1 MDKVSEFFWRR
12 VMPVIAGAG
21 IASGNLEPACVAR
34 LEKAVQGWS
43 ERLCRFVTLF
53 VTPFLAIQSL
63 GFQTIGSALGGR
75 FVTKRK
81 RSTKGVN
88 GRQTSFG
95 AVPGWTDEVS
105 GKTDKKVAR
114 RAAGWI
120 RWTDMASFNKVMLIG
135 NLTRDPEVRYTP
147 KGSAV
152 CDMAI
157 AVNRRYMT
165 DSGERQEEVTYLDI
179 VLWGK
184 TAELAGQYLAK
195 GRSVFIEGR
204 LQMDT
209 WEDKATGQKRSKIRV
224 VAENMQFL
232 GQQGGP
238 GGGGGG
244 GNFGGGEES
253 DGYSAPAPQQQRR
266 PQSSGGGGNYGGGG
280 GSSGGGGGF
289 QQRPAAQQRPP
300 QRPAP
305 AQQDDFG
312 EGPITEGM
320 EDDDIPF

>member
-1 MDKVSEFFWRR
+1 
-12 VMPVIAGAG
+12 MP
-21 IASGNLEPACVAR
+21 R
-34 LEKAVQGWS
+34 L
-43 ERLCRFVTLF
+43 L
-53 VTPFLAIQSL
+53 I
-63 GFQTIGSALGGR
+63 
-75 FVTKRK
+75 
-81 RSTKGVN
+81 
-88 GRQTSFG
+88 
-95 AVPGWTDEVS
+95 
-105 GKTDKKVAR
+105 
-114 RAAGWI
+114 
-120 RWTDMASFNKVMLIG
+120 MASLNKVMLIG

-157 AVNRRYMT
+157 AVNRRFQT

-209 WEDKATGQKRSKIRV
+209 WEDKNTGQKRSKIRV

-232 GQQGGP
+232 GSQQA

-244 GNFGGGEES
+244 MDES
-253 DGYSAPAPQQQRR
+253 EGFSSPAPQQRR
-266 PQSSGGGGNYGGGG
+266 QGGGSGGGNYGGGG
-280 GSSGGGGGF
+280 GGNYGGGNSGGGGGGGSGY
-289 QQRPAAQQRPP
+289 QQRPASPQRPP
-300 QRPAP
+300 QRQAPP